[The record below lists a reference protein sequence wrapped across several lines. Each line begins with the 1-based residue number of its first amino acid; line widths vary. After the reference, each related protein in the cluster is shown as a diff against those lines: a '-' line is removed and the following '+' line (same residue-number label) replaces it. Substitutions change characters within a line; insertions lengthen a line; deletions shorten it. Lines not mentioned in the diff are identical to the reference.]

1 MNSTFLRTAQAPHYC
16 VTISAGCNRRD
27 PGTHYNR
34 VGRSD
39 RCNVRLG
46 GLPPC
51 CMPSAVLDLR
61 DCSSCPSL
69 ACDRRSW
76 PGRVRSAQIATGGAP
91 TTLDLTV
98 TDGDRN
104 REIPIRV
111 FLPAAKTPQPVVLF
125 SHGLGGSREGS
136 RFSASTGRRADM
148 WSVYLQHP
156 GSDTSVWRNEP
167 LGKRMDAMRS
177 AASGQNLLLRVKD
190 VPAVLDQLQKWNA
203 ESQHPLAGRLDLGR
217 VGMSGHS
224 FGAVT
229 TQAVSGQSL
238 AGRWITFTDPRIKA
252 AIAFSPSGPRGSRD
266 PKKAFGDVKI
276 PWMLM
281 TGTKDVSP
289 IGDIDVPS
297 RLACTRRCRRA
308 ESTNWS
314 STVPS
319 TPPSPTA
326 HCRVIEKHAIRITI
340 VSILALS
347 TAFWDANLRDDKAA
361 EEWLDGDGPRKVLEP
376 NDRWQHK

>member
-1 MNSTFLRTAQAPHYC
+1 MRHAVCCTGL
-16 VTISAGCNRRD
+16 AGLLILPLASRATDGHGQDAYD
-27 PGTHYNR
+27 P
-34 VGRSD
+34 
-39 RCNVRLG
+39 LKI
-46 GLPPC
+46 
-51 CMPSAVLDLR
+51 
-61 DCSSCPSL
+61 L
-69 ACDRRSW
+69 A
-76 PGRVRSAQIATGGAP
+76 GGAP
-91 TTLDLTV
+91 TTLDLSV
-98 TDGDRN
+98 TDDSRS

-111 FLPAAKTPQPVVLF
+111 FLPVTKAQQPVVLF

-136 RFSASTGRRADM
+136 AFLGQHWAARGYVV
-148 WSVYLQHP
+148 VYIQHP

-190 VPAVLDQLQKWNA
+190 VSAVLDQLQKWNA

-266 PKKAFGDVKI
+266 PTKAFCDVKI

-297 RLACTRRCRRA
+297 RLAVYPALPPGGKYELVLDGAEHSAFTDRPLPGDRETR
-308 ESTNWS
+308 N
-314 STVPS
+314 PN
-319 TPPSPTA
+319 
-326 HCRVIEKHAIRITI
+326 HHRV
-340 VSILALS
+340 ILALS
-347 TAFWDANLRDDKAA
+347 TAFWDAKLRDDKAA
-361 EEWLDGDGPRKVLEP
+361 EAWLDGDGPGKVLEP